1 MSEYHDTFRE
11 VEGAANETIEVNSKS
26 MASSRFVDPNRLGS
40 RREWRY
46 SDNPGKS
53 GREVEIKN
61 SLGDVARQAAGA
73 MRTRSVFKDRD
84 GADRRNDGCVPC
96 DPYGYGDCSGPMTRR
111 RGDD

>member
-11 VEGAANETIEVNSKS
+11 VEGAANETIDVNTKS
-26 MASSRFVDPNRLGS
+26 MASSRFVDQNRLGS

-46 SDNPGKS
+46 SDNPGKP

-73 MRTRSVFKDRD
+73 MRTRSVFKDR
-84 GADRRNDGCVPC
+84 
-96 DPYGYGDCSGPMTRR
+96 GDAETRETNNYLMQCCYDEAGPLTRR
-111 RGDD
+111 REDV